1 MADEQELNE
10 NAAEEEG
17 GKKPGKV
24 MPLVLALVA
33 AGAGGA
39 AGMTFLGPA
48 VAPALAAR
56 AENGGGGGNGGGGH
70 GGGHGAPVE
79 TFHLLDNLVVNPA
92 ESEGTRYLLVS
103 IAIEPND
110 QGMVETLAGLDVSFR
125 HKLLTILGSKTVA
138 ELSDIGH
145 RAELV
150 EELKEA
156 LESLVGKGTIHRIYL
171 PQYVIN

>member
-1 MADEQELNE
+1 MADELELGEVTNE
-10 NAAEEEG
+10 EQG
-17 GKKPGKV
+17 GKKPGK
-24 MPLVLALVA
+24 MLPLVFALVA
-33 AGAGGA
+33 AGGGGA
-39 AGMTFLGPA
+39 LGTTFLGPA

-56 AENGGGGGNGGGGH
+56 AENGGGGGHGGGGH
-70 GGGHGAPVE
+70 GSGPVE

-110 QGMVETLAGLDVSFR
+110 QNMVETLASLDVSFR
-125 HKLLTILGSKTVA
+125 HKLLTILGSKTVE

-145 RAELV
+145 RSALV
-150 EELKEA
+150 DELKGA

-171 PQYVIN
+171 PQYVIQ

>member
-56 AENGGGGGNGGGGH
+56 A
-70 GGGHGAPVE
+70 
-79 TFHLLDNLVVNPA
+79 L
-92 ESEGTRYLLVS
+92 
-103 IAIEPND
+103 
-110 QGMVETLAGLDVSFR
+110 
-125 HKLLTILGSKTVA
+125 
-138 ELSDIGH
+138 
-145 RAELV
+145 
-150 EELKEA
+150 
-156 LESLVGKGTIHRIYL
+156 
-171 PQYVIN
+171 